1 MDNQKIE
8 HIYRNKISR
17 DERRKMTTELLMT
30 TFYLAMGLGIILI
43 GVGAV
48 AVGVLFIMGILK

>member
-1 MDNQKIE
+1 
-8 HIYRNKISR
+8 
-17 DERRKMTTELLMT
+17 MTTELLMT

-48 AVGVLFIMGILK
+48 AVGILFIMGILK